1 MAKWKLTRQQF
12 GAEEFT
18 LSEGDTVTVGRGN
31 NNKITLSSAVI
42 SRNHCVIHVHNNRAL
57 LTDLQVPAT
66 LFLYHKCYFNKFM
79 FVMQKD
85 PLFEFKIR
93 SIH

>member
-66 LFLYHKCYFNKFM
+66 LCFYIM
-79 FVMQKD
+79 
-85 PLFEFKIR
+85 LF
-93 SIH
+93 

>member
-66 LFLYHKCYFNKFM
+66 LCFYIINVILISLCLLCKKTPYLSLK
-79 FVMQKD
+79 
-85 PLFEFKIR
+85 
-93 SIH
+93 